1 MNGGNIMRRIVHL
14 LPIALFM
21 AILFMATQASEAAQT
36 KITVRARAIDAKF
49 VGSKMGGV
57 QITIKD
63 AENGKVLAEGKI
75 EGDTGDGKLIME
87 TPVKRG
93 DSIVDAKTAKFDAV
107 VDISEPRLVT
117 IEAVGPLGW
126 KQSSEKV
133 STQLWVIPGKDLTG
147 GDGIVLEFY
156 GFAMDFTNPKDNTVV
171 ALSGG
176 KAEVGI
182 KAMIAMI

>member
-1 MNGGNIMRRIVHL
+1 MTEGSIMRKIVPL
-14 LPIALFM
+14 LPVMMLFM
-21 AILFMATQASEAAQT
+21 AAHTADAAQT
-36 KITVRARAIDAKF
+36 KITVRAKAVDAKF
-49 VGSKMGGV
+49 IGSKMGGI

-63 AENGKVLAEGKI
+63 AESGKVLAEGKI
-75 EGDTGDGKLIME
+75 EGDTGDGKTIME

-117 IEAVGPLGW
+117 IEAAGPLGPSW

-133 STQLWVIPGKDLTG
+133 STQLWVIPGKNLTG
-147 GDGIVLEFY
+147 GDGIVLDFY
-156 GFAMDFTNPKDNTVV
+156 GFAIDFTNPGDNAAVS
-171 ALSGG
+171 LSGG